1 MSKLTFIEGCNFL
14 DTIKMFPDEIHYNAS
29 YYILNSTITGNV
41 TKTYG
46 VNQAVYV
53 NSNLL
58 ANPTLSKLLVNVKD
72 NVPSVLI
79 STTPKPYPQLLVI
92 Q

>member
-1 MSKLTFIEGCNFL
+1 MVTLKMS
-14 DTIKMFPDEIHYNAS
+14 DED
-29 YYILNSTITGNV
+29 
-41 TKTYG
+41 
-46 VNQAVYV
+46 
-53 NSNLL
+53 
-58 ANPTLSKLLVNVKD
+58 SKLLVNVKD